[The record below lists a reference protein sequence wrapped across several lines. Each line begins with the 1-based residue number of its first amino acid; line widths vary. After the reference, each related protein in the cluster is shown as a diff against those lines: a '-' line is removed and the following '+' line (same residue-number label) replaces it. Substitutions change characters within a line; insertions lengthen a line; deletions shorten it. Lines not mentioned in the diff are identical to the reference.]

1 MLIASGV
8 FQGFYML
15 GMVTGNAMRA
25 EIVPISLL
33 GSWGGLLGLFGGIV
47 GIIVPISAG
56 FIWNAVSPLS
66 VLLLLVAST
75 IVGGAVL
82 TTMPET
88 LRMKREI

>member
-1 MLIASGV
+1 MLILAGV

-56 FIWNAVSPLS
+56 FIWNAISPVS
-66 VLLLLVAST
+66 VLMLLVVAT
-75 IVGGAVL
+75 IVAGAVL
-82 TTMPET
+82 TSMPET
-88 LRMKREI
+88 LKMKREI